1 MKKNSNYGLWIAY
14 IDTMTAFG
22 AIFLILFLF
31 LLVRARTIDE
41 KSEQLLK
48 SWKSVKEQLLK
59 LNAEPVIDKVHGGI
73 RLTVA
78 ENILFNINSAQINT
92 DGQKF
97 INSLSKI
104 LINFI
109 KLNVRY
115 KDAFR
120 IIVGGHTDST
130 GTDQINFPLSY
141 QRAYNVS
148 DIIKQKFNEM
158 GLDTKNIMA
167 IGYGSKYL
175 IDSLKMKPFDPR
187 HRRVTIVVQLLSTEF
202 IKE

>member
-1 MKKNSNYGLWIAY
+1 MKKNSNYGFWIAY

-41 KSEQLLK
+41 KSEKLLE
-48 SWKSVKEQLLK
+48 SWKTVKEQLLILK
-59 LNAEPVIDKVHGGI
+59 AEPVIDKVHGGI
-73 RLTVA
+73 RLTIA
-78 ENILFNINSAQINT
+78 ENILFNINSAQINS
-92 DGQKF
+92 DGQQY
-97 INSLSKI
+97 IDVLSKI
-104 LINFI
+104 LSDFINQ
-109 KLNVRY
+109 NVNY

-120 IIVGGHTDST
+120 IIVGGHTDLT

-148 DIIKQKFNEM
+148 TIIKEKFHEM
-158 GLDTKNIMA
+158 ELDTKNITA

-175 IDSLKMKPFDPR
+175 IDSLKSKPYDPR
-187 HRRVTIVVQLLSTEF
+187 HRRVTIVIQLLSTEF
-202 IKE
+202 IND